1 MQKEF
6 QLLPMITDTIPK
18 INRKVK
24 LEKDLQALEKDIILI
39 EKHPYIYIDETQDE
53 NQNENNESNKNEE

>member
-1 MQKEF
+1 
-6 QLLPMITDTIPK
+6 MITDTIPK

>member
-39 EKHPYIYIDETQDE
+39 EKHPYIYIDESDE
-53 NQNENNESNKNEE
+53 DNNKNEE